1 MNLKNLAVP
10 ECCLVIGAGSAIGQ
24 AILEQLSGAGCQ
36 HLLTVGRG
44 EGEVSDHCRLNL
56 TSSDSVAV
64 LSTFLKQKRME
75 GIVPSWC
82 FHCSGILHD
91 GEYFPEKGL
100 SSIKGEWLMKSMEV
114 NVLSH
119 VHAAQAV
126 SSVISPTHPI
136 RWASLSAMVGSIA
149 DNRVGGWHSY
159 RMSKA
164 ALNMFIRG
172 LDIEWRRKHRENRV
186 VAIHPG
192 ATESE
197 LSRPFRQGLPPG
209 RPFSAE
215 LTAQRMIQIMANLQE
230 EQSGHLLHWDGSPLP
245 F

>member
-1 MNLKNLAVP
+1 M
-10 ECCLVIGAGSAIGQ
+10 
-24 AILEQLSGAGCQ
+24 EQLSAQGCQ
-36 HLLTVGRG
+36 MLSAGRQCFN
-44 EGEVSDHCRLNL
+44 SSNHCSLDL
-56 TSSDSVAV
+56 TSTSSVEILAE
-64 LSTFLKQKRME
+64 FLNWQHSR
-75 GIVPSWC
+75 GRVPSWF

-91 GEYFPEKGL
+91 GEHSPEKGL
-100 SSIKGEWLMKSMEV
+100 SSIQGEWLMKSMAV

-119 VHAAQAV
+119 VHAAQAIAKV
-126 SSVISPTHPI
+126 LSRNTPV
-136 RWASLSAMVGSIA
+136 RWASLSAMVGSIS

-172 LDIEWRRKHRENRV
+172 LDIEWRRKHRDNRV

-197 LSRPFRQGLPPG
+197 LSKPFREGLPPG
-209 RPFSAE
+209 RPFSAQ
-215 LTAQRMIQIMANLQE
+215 LTAQRMIQIMTNLTQK
-230 EQSGHLLHWDGSPLP
+230 QSGQLLHWDGSPLP

>member
-1 MNLKNLAVP
+1 MNGNTSDCALI
-10 ECCLVIGAGSAIGQ
+10 IGANSAIGQ
-24 AILEQLSGAGCQ
+24 AISEQLLDYGCR
-36 HLLTVGRG
+36 HILTAGRG
-44 EGEVSDHCRLNL
+44 SISSPNHCHVDL
-56 TSSDSVAV
+56 TSADSVDA
-64 LSTFLKQKRME
+64 LAAFLKYKRSQ
-75 GIVPSWC
+75 GIVPNC
-82 FHCSGILHD
+82 YFHCAGVLHD
-91 GEYFPEKGL
+91 DEHLPEKGL
-100 SSIKGEWLMKSMEV
+100 AAIQGEWLLKSMEV

-126 SSVISPTHPI
+126 GKVLSRHHPI
-136 RWASLSAMVGSIA
+136 RWASLSAMVGSIS

-192 ATESE
+192 ATESG

-215 LTAQRMIQIMANLQE
+215 LTAQRIIQIVANLTE
-230 EQSGHLLHWDGSPLP
+230 EQSGQLLHWDGSQLP